1 MFIAYSSNLQGFIFR
16 SIINSGLG
24 YGAKPQVFSGRNKMA
39 KERTCQ
45 GDIDMQAL
53 EDRQKELEKAWNDL
67 LKEKREVEARIHTL
81 EQQEKT
87 FDLKW
92 DMLIRETQKLADD
105 KKQFER
111 KKRFYE
117 HVNSSYV
124 EPYYERDN
132 IVNGEMFF
140 SGVSN
145 KKDLKKRY
153 KDLIKIYHPDG
164 EAGDTATVA
173 EINREY
179 DNLKESMN

>member
-1 MFIAYSSNLQGFIFR
+1 
-16 SIINSGLG
+16 
-24 YGAKPQVFSGRNKMA
+24 MA
-39 KERTCQ
+39 EERTCQ
-45 GDIDMQAL
+45 ETIDMQAL
-53 EDRQKELEKAWNDL
+53 EARHKELEKAWNDL

-87 FDLKW
+87 FSLKW

-111 KKRFYE
+111 KKKFFE
-117 HVNSSYV
+117 HVNSSYI
-124 EPYYERDN
+124 EPYREDN
-132 IVNGEMFF
+132 IVHGEMFF

-164 EAGDTATVA
+164 DAGDTATVA

-179 DNLKESMN
+179 EDLKSQMN

>member
-1 MFIAYSSNLQGFIFR
+1 
-16 SIINSGLG
+16 
-24 YGAKPQVFSGRNKMA
+24 MA
-39 KERTCQ
+39 EERTCQ
-45 GDIDMQAL
+45 ETIDMQAL
-53 EDRQKELEKAWNDL
+53 EDRHKELEKAWNDL

-87 FDLKW
+87 FELKW

-111 KKRFYE
+111 KKKFYE
-117 HVNSSYV
+117 HVQVNSEESYSQT
-124 EPYYERDN
+124 DN
-132 IVNGEMFF
+132 IVHGEMFF

-164 EAGDTATVA
+164 AAGDTATVA

-179 DNLKESMN
+179 EDLKTQMN